1 MKKIIII
8 IPYFGKLPEIY
19 VFWRQSALNNPSIDF
34 LFVAD
39 SHIEQAE
46 NIKVLNITF
55 EQLKKYMQ
63 KFFDF
68 TITLPSPYK
77 LCDFRPAYG
86 DIFDDYIKEYDFWGI
101 LILFMVI
108 SDISLL
114 MKFCLCMMSF
124 LVGGI

>member
-19 VFWRQSALNNPSIDF
+19 AFWRQSALNNPSIDF

-55 EQLKKYMQ
+55 EQLKNYMQ

-86 DIFDDYIKEYDFWGI
+86 DIFGDYIKGYDFWGWGDI
-101 LILFMVI
+101 DLISVSYTHLTLPTICSV
-108 SDISLL
+108 
-114 MKFCLCMMSF
+114 
-124 LVGGI
+124 